1 MIYYSEGR
9 KSLFLIIRHC
19 GIQKTLLTMGSHDV
33 SVEEYAIHVLRF
45 SFPQNILVLKQF
57 LNLKVGDV

>member
-1 MIYYSEGR
+1 M
-9 KSLFLIIRHC
+9 FLIIRHC

-45 SFPQNILVLKQF
+45 SFPQYILVLKQF